1 MDILGIRQ
9 NFAVEKSQYSQYDTN
24 AISNFKSSGISSN
37 NTAGT
42 EPEKVHIDMRNISPD
57 EYSALVR
64 SGLADIP
71 VPMVLPDGQYH
82 LDGKQSDLS
91 NKKVDYI
98 GQIERSIE
106 FGKSV
111 GDFKSVDFLTDRLAQ
126 VKALHGVEYL
136 PIKDSKGI
144 DIAV

>member
-1 MDILGIRQ
+1 MDISGVRQ
-9 NFAVEKSQYSQYDTN
+9 NIAVEKGQYSQYNTN
-24 AISNFKSSGISSN
+24 AISNFKSAGISSG
-37 NTAGT
+37 NTVT

-57 EYSALVR
+57 EYSELVR
-64 SGLADIP
+64 SGIADIP
-71 VPMVLPDGQYH
+71 VPMILPDGQYH

-136 PIKDSKGI
+136 PVKDSKGVN
-144 DIAV
+144 IAV